1 MLGLSSPLRRILRQ
15 NPRFKRL
22 MSTPRGDQPWLRAG
36 YQPPKMPIHKYQKF
50 TDWYD
55 RKLGGFKR
63 TWPDN
68 TLGES
73 PTWVSVDLR
82 DGNQA
87 LINPMDHDKK
97 LRMYLYLLK
106 MGFKDIEVGFP
117 SASQTDFDFVRFI
130 IDNKLIPDDVWIQ
143 VLIQSREDLISR
155 TIDAV
160 EGAPNVVLHLY
171 NATSVLQR
179 RVVFKESVAGVK
191 KIATDGLTFMKDLV
205 DKRLT
210 ASNVRLEYSPESFT
224 GTELDVAMEV
234 CEAALDTWG
243 ATAEK
248 PAIINLPATVEMST
262 PNVYADQIQWMGQNF
277 TDRSRV
283 ILSLHPHNDRG
294 CAIAAAELGVLAGAD
309 RVEGCLFGCGE
320 RTGNVDIVALAMNMF
335 SQGID
340 PKLDL
345 SDMKSIIEV
354 SEYCTEL
361 PVPARMPWSGS
372 LAYTAFSGSHQDAI
386 KKGMAEV
393 TPGGKWEVPYLPIDP
408 TDLGCNY
415 DAVIRVNSQSG
426 KGGCMWVIERELGI
440 TLPKPVQADVSKV
453 VQKETD
459 RTSKEIMP
467 DELCQLFK
475 HTYLV
480 DGAITLKSLEFS
492 PANGEPCALKAGVSI
507 QGKQTELSG

>member
-22 MSTPRGDQPWLRAG
+22 LSTPAGSQPWLRAG
-36 YQPPKMPIHKYQKF
+36 YEPPKMPIHKYQKF

-55 RKLGGFKR
+55 RKLDGFKR

-106 MGFKDIEVGFP
+106 MGFKEIEVGFP

-191 KIATDGLTFMKDLV
+191 KIATDGLKFMKGLAEE
-205 DKRLT
+205 RLT
-210 ASNVRLEYSPESFT
+210 TSNVRLEYSPESFT

-234 CEAALDTWG
+234 CEAALDAWG
-243 ATAEK
+243 ATPAK
-248 PAIINLPATVEMST
+248 SAIINLPATVEMST

-345 SDMKSIIEV
+345 SDMQSIIEV

-372 LAYTAFSGSHQDAI
+372 LAYTGFSGSHQDAI
-386 KKGMAEV
+386 KKGMDQLK
-393 TPGGKWEVPYLPIDP
+393 PDDKWEVPYLPIDP
-408 TDLGCNY
+408 TDIGCNY

-426 KGGCMWVIERELGI
+426 KGGVRGFLSASSGSRCQSPCRQMSPRSCKKRQTGRAKKSC
-440 TLPKPVQADVSKV
+440 PKIYVGSSRTPPSSMAPSHSSRSSSAPPTASPV
-453 VQKETD
+453 
-459 RTSKEIMP
+459 R
-467 DELCQLFK
+467 
-475 HTYLV
+475 
-480 DGAITLKSLEFS
+480 
-492 PANGEPCALKAGVSI
+492 
-507 QGKQTELSG
+507 